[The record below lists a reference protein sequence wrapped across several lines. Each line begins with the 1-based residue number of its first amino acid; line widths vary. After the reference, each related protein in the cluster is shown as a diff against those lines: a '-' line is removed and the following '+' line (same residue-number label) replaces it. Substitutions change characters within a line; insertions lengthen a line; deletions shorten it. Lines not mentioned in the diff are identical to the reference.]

1 MQQGFKRYLQC
12 FKNAKKEYFFIRHVL
27 KLLIINQNFFINGI
41 KNIKIKLII
50 CSCIY
55 LKIIIFLYQ
64 NKTNLI
70 RPKISIFLPIY
81 NKELYL
87 KNCIHNLQI
96 QTFKNIEIIA
106 VNDGSTDDSLK
117 LLKKLSKKDPRIKI
131 INNDRN
137 HGLLYSRAMGISNST
152 GEYLLNI
159 DPDDTLINNNDL
171 NCLYKHLKT
180 KKYDMI
186 IYLIKRIAVNK
197 KHAKYFKYLD
207 ETQLKRT
214 DYYITNKI
222 VRKEI
227 FIKAFNEFKE
237 EIFDR
242 RWNYHEDNIWNCLVR
257 KYAKKI
263 KILNK
268 YIYSYKRNKD
278 SLNIKK
284 DNSVEIRNRF
294 DRLKKLKKMNY
305 NFGISMLLFSLKSNY
320 KNYNVIKNNELKNHI
335 IHILIDY
342 INFFTKKSYI
352 YNALNLFLNKLSEKK
367 IIIFYHSTD
376 ENYTLPIEQI
386 KFKKI
391 MMKNK
396 YVVPINCN
404 NNKNI
409 EDIKNFIFQKDVLIM
424 FKNANFECKI
434 NNLLKSHKKNRIILF
449 VNKIKVSQS
458 YKKV

>member
-1 MQQGFKRYLQC
+1 M
-12 FKNAKKEYFFIRHVL
+12 
-27 KLLIINQNFFINGI
+27 
-41 KNIKIKLII
+41 
-50 CSCIY
+50 
-55 LKIIIFLYQ
+55 
-64 NKTNLI
+64 
-70 RPKISIFLPIY
+70 
-81 NKELYL
+81 
-87 KNCIHNLQI
+87 
-96 QTFKNIEIIA
+96 
-106 VNDGSTDDSLK
+106 NDGSTDDSLK

-257 KYAKKI
+257 KYEKKI

-294 DRLKKLKKMNY
+294 DTLKKLKKMNY
-305 NFGISMLLFSLKSNY
+305 NFRISMLLFSLKSNY

-342 INFFTKKSYI
+342 INFFTKKSNI
-352 YNALNLFLNKLSEKK
+352 YNSINLFLNKLSEKK
-367 IIIFYHSTD
+367 LIIFYYSSD
-376 ENYTLPIEQI
+376 EKINFLMEQT
-386 KFKKI
+386 KLKKI
-391 MMKNK
+391 MKKNK
-396 YVVPINCN
+396 YIIPINCN
-404 NNKNI
+404 NTKNI
-409 EDIKNFIFQKDVLIM
+409 KDIKSFIFQKDILVL
-424 FKNANFECKI
+424 FKNSISECKI
-434 NNLLKSHKKNRIILF
+434 NNLLNSHKKNRLILF
-449 VNKIKVSQS
+449 ANKTKISQN
-458 YKKV
+458 YKKNINIFL